1 MTTQDKGR
9 EIKVYIIYN
18 KRLDDVS
25 EYMFEKKRLAQ
36 EKLRSMSYD
45 SNPIVMGNVL
55 KNYKIL
61 PATLI
66 YKSPKN

>member
-61 PATLI
+61 SATLI
-66 YKSPKN
+66 YKSPKK